1 MINVDINNYD
11 LYIEE
16 MNLESILEILLDE
29 DELSTHGKL
38 KLLKDLVNRAQ
49 KENKM
54 TNYEQK
60 LNDFIDI
67 TRETTKQTNLE
78 LDAINCNLHDIM
90 IEMRNIRLVLEK
102 VLEAKND

>member
-1 MINVDINNYD
+1 
-11 LYIEE
+11 
-16 MNLESILEILLDE
+16 
-29 DELSTHGKL
+29 
-38 KLLKDLVNRAQ
+38 
-49 KENKM
+49 M